1 MFVKPKASF
10 QKLLDKKPLRTA
22 AYGDSKGLMLFKKFR
37 LGQNRQGGRF
47 PAIPCPYRVLGYF
60 PASSFSLYI
69 TSLG

>member
-1 MFVKPKASF
+1 MFVKPETGL
-10 QKLLDKKPLRTA
+10 QKLLDKKPLRIT

-47 PAIPCPYRVLGYF
+47 PAIPCPYGVWGYF